1 MHAAIFDI
9 DGTLLDS
16 YGIDNSMY
24 ADAVRS
30 AMRGRNAPSENHDEV

>member
-24 ADAVRS
+24 AAAVRS
-30 AMRGRNAPSENHDEV
+30 ALGTVIRIDS

>member
-24 ADAVRS
+24 ADTRAERR
-30 AMRGRNAPSENHDEV
+30 ANRGR